1 MVRFRRV
8 AMPGVLAVYALVTAG
23 CSRPPEQTEVILRQH
38 PGLDPLPAAAIDGAV
53 RGAHSATTAA
63 ARSAEA
69 AEKPPEDA
77 VGQNMELAAAR
88 GEAWAMVMLGQK
100 KVASGVDGRQIRE
113 GLEMIR
119 RAADQGDAGAQ
130 YELATMHAEG
140 RGVVRDSN
148 LAILWGRKAAEQGNV
163 EAQFSVG
170 KILIESS
177 DEEDRATAAEYLQKA
192 SDAGNI
198 QAVLFWATALG
209 RGEYGLIKDEA
220 RAEAM
225 LRPWAEAGNSDCQ
238 FVLAAL
244 YRFGDSYAARRDEAY
259 VWMQRAAD
267 QGHQQARQ
275 ILSAEGR

>member
-1 MVRFRRV
+1 MIRFFR
-8 AMPGVLAVYALVTAG
+8 AALPAALAVCALAAAG
-23 CSRPPEQTEVILRQH
+23 CSRPPEQTEAILRQH
-38 PGLDPLPAAAIDGAV
+38 PGLDPLPAASEGSIQ
-53 RGAHSATTAA
+53 GAHSAAA
-63 ARSAEA
+63 APAKPVA
-69 AEKPPEDA
+69 AAQETTEDA
-77 VGQNMELAAAR
+77 VGQNVELAAAR
-88 GEAWAMVMLGQK
+88 GEAWAMVMLGRK
-100 KVASGVDGRQIRE
+100 KVASGVDGRQISE

-130 YELATMHAEG
+130 YELATLYAEG

-163 EAQFSVG
+163 EAQFAVG

-177 DEEDRATAAEYLQKA
+177 DEEDRAQAAAYLQRA
-192 SDAGNI
+192 SDSGNV

-209 RGEYGLIKDEA
+209 RGQYGINKDEA
-220 RAEAM
+220 RAEAV

-244 YRFGDSYAARRDEAY
+244 YKFGNSYADRRDEAY